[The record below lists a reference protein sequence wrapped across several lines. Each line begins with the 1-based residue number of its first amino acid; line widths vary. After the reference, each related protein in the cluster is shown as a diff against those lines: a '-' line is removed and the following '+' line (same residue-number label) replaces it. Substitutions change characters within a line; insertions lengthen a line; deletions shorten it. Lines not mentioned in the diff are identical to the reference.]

1 MVLLFV
7 GSCAFVRRGCKL
19 LNQYDFLLIYH
30 RSFFIHC
37 LVMELGVSLS
47 KNIYYSQPI
56 FLLNSEKFE
65 QEPLGYFLLV
75 DMFHFP
81 PSLLGDPIESNF

>member
-1 MVLLFV
+1 
-7 GSCAFVRRGCKL
+7 
-19 LNQYDFLLIYH
+19 
-30 RSFFIHC
+30 
-37 LVMELGVSLS
+37 MELGVSLS

-56 FLLNSEKFE
+56 FLLNYEKFA

-81 PSLLGDPIESNF
+81 PSLLGDPIESNFWFDIIYWLILFQGL